1 MLYYSR
7 TDVSE
12 GIDVNKK
19 SASKIICLY
28 CYFLGKG
35 FTFQSSSVCSGC
47 HDVLMMSVDLDSITI
62 LKIHGIEYCCIITR
76 ISKIEALNL

>member
-12 GIDVNKK
+12 GIDVNWK

-47 HDVLMMSVDLDSITI
+47 HDVLMMSVDLGSITI